1 MSEDRN
7 DWPELIGRSIAM
19 AIVVLL
25 AAMFAYGYLV
35 PLVTG

>member
-7 DWPELIGRSIAM
+7 DWPETVGRSIAM
-19 AIVVLL
+19 AIIVLL

-35 PLVTG
+35 PLVAG